1 MPHLFRQKKKIQ
13 AAAAVD
19 NCWSVS
25 QNSSFGLLHSFC
37 KKNFQATTENWNL
50 IMCRKAEKKFIE
62 GGEMPFS
69 LIFCGK
75 KTYFGSDSLRVVQA

>member
-13 AAAAVD
+13 AAATVD

-37 KKNFQATTENWNL
+37 KKISKQQLEIETWL
-50 IMCRKAEKKFIE
+50 CAERQKK
-62 GGEMPFS
+62 S
-69 LIFCGK
+69 
-75 KTYFGSDSLRVVQA
+75 